1 MMNLSRKVLVFSVL
15 FLITSMLSAQIKV
28 AVIDFGG
35 NRFWLNDAKV
45 VTEIIMSELATSK
58 KVSVA
63 ERSELKKVL
72 DEHGLNM
79 SGVVNPEEAVQ
90 LGQFMAL
97 NKLITGTLGKLGG
110 KYVITAKMIDIESAK
125 IELAVTE
132 TLQNNSM
139 LSSAAKVVARKL
151 LDGIENKKTVNESAR
166 EMLKYSCNTK
176 KDALSCH
183 KLGVMWYRGEEGI
196 KNHQFAKKSFV
207 VGCLFGYGKS
217 CYYVGNMFKKGI
229 GGRRNFNQAN
239 NFFKKSCN
247 SGYKKGCGKQ
257 THPPKKKSNNA
268 FGDPMLDNSNSSIGI
283 GNPTKKKAA
292 TPTKTVI
299 PELED

>member
-1 MMNLSRKVLVFSVL
+1 MILNRKLIVFLAFFLL
-15 FLITSMLSAQIKV
+15 FSLLHAQIKV
-28 AVIDFGG
+28 AVIDFSG
-35 NRFWLNDAKV
+35 NKFWTNDAKI

-58 KVSVA
+58 KISVA

-72 DEHGLNM
+72 NEHGLNL
-79 SGVVNPEEAVQ
+79 SGVVNPDEAAQ

-97 NKLITGTLGKLGG
+97 NKLITGSLGKLGG

-132 TLQNNSM
+132 TLQDNSM
-139 LSSAAKVVARKL
+139 LSSAAKIVARKL
-151 LDGIENKKTVNESAR
+151 LDGIENKKTVNESER

-183 KLGVMWYRGEEGI
+183 KLGIMWYRGEEGI
-196 KNHQFAKKSFV
+196 KNHQFAKKTFV
-207 VGCLFGYGKS
+207 VGCLYGYGKS

-239 NFFKKSCN
+239 NFFKKACDA
-247 SGYKKGCGKQ
+247 GYKQGCGKQ
-257 THPPKKKSNNA
+257 THPPKKKSDNA
-268 FGDPMLDNSNSSIGI
+268 FGDPMLDNSNASIGI
-283 GNPTKKKAA
+283 GSPSKKKAT
-292 TPTKTVI
+292 TPSKTVI

>member
-1 MMNLSRKVLVFSVL
+1 MILNRKPVVFFAIFLL
-15 FLITSMLSAQIKV
+15 FSLLQAQIKV
-28 AVIDFGG
+28 AVIDFSG
-35 NRFWLNDAKV
+35 NKFWTNDSKI
-45 VTEIIMSELATSK
+45 VTEIIMAELATSK

-72 DEHGLNM
+72 NEHGLNLT
-79 SGVVNPEEAVQ
+79 GVVNPDEAAQ

-97 NKLITGTLGKLGG
+97 NKLITGSLGKLGG

-132 TLQNNSM
+132 TLQDNSM
-139 LSSAAKVVARKL
+139 LSSAAKIVARKL
-151 LDGIENKKTVNESAR
+151 LDGIENKKTVNESER
-166 EMLKYSCNTK
+166 EMLKYSCNSK

-196 KNHQFAKKSFV
+196 KNHQFAKKTFV

-217 CYYVGNMFKKGI
+217 CYYVGNMFKKGV

-239 NFFKKSCN
+239 NFFKKACDA
-247 SGYKKGCGKQ
+247 GYKQGCGKQ
-257 THPPKKKSNNA
+257 THPAKKKSDNA
-268 FGDPMLDNSNSSIGI
+268 FGDPMLDDSNASIGI
-283 GNPTKKKAA
+283 GSPSQKKAI
-292 TPTKTVI
+292 TPSKTVI

>member
-1 MMNLSRKVLVFSVL
+1 MIFNRKTLIFSVL
-15 FLITSMLSAQIKV
+15 LLFASMLHAEIKV

-35 NRFWLNDAKV
+35 NKYWTNDAKV

-79 SGVVNPEEAVQ
+79 TGVVNPEEAAQ

-110 KYVITAKMIDIESAK
+110 KYVITAKMIDMESAK

-139 LSSAAKVVARKL
+139 LSSAAKIVARKL
-151 LDGIENKKTVNESAR
+151 LDGIENKKTVNESER

-176 KDALSCH
+176 KDAMSCH

-196 KNHQFAKKSFV
+196 KNQVFAKKSFV
-207 VGCLFGYGKS
+207 AGCLFGYGKS

-229 GGRRNFNQAN
+229 GGNRNFNKSN
-239 NFFKKSCN
+239 HFFKKACDA
-247 SGYKKGCGKQ
+247 GYKQGCGKQ
-257 THPPKKKSNNA
+257 KHSAKKKSDNA
-268 FGDPMLDNSNSSIGI
+268 FGDPMLDNSNASIGI
-283 GNPTKKKAA
+283 VSPSKKKAA
-292 TPTKTVI
+292 PSKTVI

>member
-1 MMNLSRKVLVFSVL
+1 MMTLSVQ
-15 FLITSMLSAQIKV
+15 ADIKV
-28 AVIDFGG
+28 AVIDFSG
-35 NRFWLNDAKV
+35 NKYWTNDAKI
-45 VTEIIMSELATSK
+45 VTEIIMSELTSSK

-72 DEHGLNM
+72 NEHGLNM
-79 SGVVNPEEAVQ
+79 TGVINPEQAVQ

-97 NKLITGTLGKLGG
+97 NKLITGSLGKLGG
-110 KYVITAKMIDIESAK
+110 KYVITAKMIDLESAK

-132 TLQNNSM
+132 TVENNKM

-176 KDALSCH
+176 KDAMSCH

-196 KNHQFAKKSFV
+196 KNQAFARKIFV
-207 VGCLFGYGKS
+207 AGCLFGYGRS
-217 CYYVGNMFKKGI
+217 CYYLGNMFKKGI
-229 GGRRNFNQAN
+229 GGRKNFNRSNQ
-239 NFFKKSCN
+239 FFKKSCDA
-247 SGYKKGCGKQ
+247 GYKKGCGKRAQ
-257 THPPKKKSNNA
+257 LPKAKNNNA
-268 FGDPMLDNSNSSIGI
+268 FGEPMVDNSNTAISIG
-283 GNPTKKKAA
+283 GPSKKKS